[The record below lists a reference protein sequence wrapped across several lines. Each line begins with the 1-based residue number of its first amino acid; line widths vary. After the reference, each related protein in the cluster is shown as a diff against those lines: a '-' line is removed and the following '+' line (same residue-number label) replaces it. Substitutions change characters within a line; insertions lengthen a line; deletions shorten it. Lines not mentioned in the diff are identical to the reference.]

1 MDVETVPSITQVEQ
15 IIDQLY
21 GSFDPQYQKSAQEY
35 LHNLQKQQHAWE
47 LASQLLASQSVNS
60 RFFGAHTL
68 QIKLSRDWNTLSP
81 EKREWIHKILLGWI
95 VHLSNG
101 PNVVITKLCLA
112 LTAFALQ
119 AVPDIWPNFIPNFFE
134 ILQSSAL
141 AATSSQNEGVTLFV
155 EIPLLEFLT
164 VVPEE
169 VSRADLIGDRKA
181 KVNQELINS
190 IPIVLSTLR
199 NLLADYHGDPDRML
213 LLKQK
218 SIRCL
223 QSWIIYGVPFES
235 LLPLID
241 DVINLLPIESTNDLA
256 TEVLVEFMLQPHSR
270 SYQNTVCE
278 KMLCCMTSDWAKS
291 QITKSINASARNLC
305 RIMTTF
311 GENFTD
317 YIAIH
322 FLREDI
328 IIYLEMMLMFAGF
341 PGYFESLF
349 DSDVIPIQIN
359 KIIEDEEEN
368 EFNSSAATKPNL
380 STNTMGIEQAQKIHE
395 ASLVVYQRLI
405 EVLKMKVQYPP
416 DLEWVE
422 WVKDMKERFK
432 NYRRDVGDT
441 IMNSYY
447 ILRGRMLAYLI
458 DLLINQ
464 LNTTGRDITQ
474 WQEIEAALFCLKSI
488 SEVVEHDENVYLLRL
503 FNTDVFGNLP
513 IQTNARIRN
522 TALSLIGSY
531 AEWFKVHS
539 QYILPALNY
548 LVPALS
554 DSDSAFT
561 AANSFK
567 EICDTCRNSLVD
579 GIDNLIN
586 MYVVVGAHIQN
597 PSQFHDIII
606 TQLEYLTACAS
617 SDVIKSND
625 EVLISFQAKGLTDS
639 FSEIVQNVAEVWYND
654 NEVINCL
661 CKFLNTGIRTTLN
674 LFSIPIEVI
683 VPLIQLSYQR
693 YPHCYWLDTTVQ
705 TVTVYGVSFEYESA
719 LSKLLLSITTT
730 TFQFVKNKADM
741 ENYPDMVHSFFEL
754 LTKYLTKCPIALYTL
769 PSEIFDNILKF
780 SVAGLGL
787 QERLALRS
795 AVAFMGEFIGQH
807 YKDDRITNMGIG
819 GNLPRSLIP
828 QLSTAREHL
837 LTLSPQN
844 RETLNL
850 IESAL
855 FVVNLDDYSSGD
867 NLDQFLGNI
876 FHGNGYNR
884 WFDKSM
890 SIIVES
896 NGGAGMHCEHSPCD
910 ALVTAFIAEWT
921 LIEPTDL
928 HAKTSGRKIT
938 SPRRI
943 RFVTNQQTLKFIQDA
958 EKRISQVITDSDITC
973 PPDAYIQ
980 MVIQLAYYKLHRK
993 VVPTYETGSTRQFR
1007 HGRTETI
1014 RTLSAES
1021 KAFVEGMENNSLST
1035 KEKYGLSQAAVKAH
1049 SEYTRGASNGK
1060 GCDRHLLGL
1069 KLLLKEGESHPLFQ
1083 HPIFAKSQE
1092 WLLSTSGLTTGTKFN
1107 GTGFGCVY
1115 PNGYGINYLP
1125 GEHVL
1130 KFGMESDTKKFKK
1143 VSGGLIYQK
1152 DFNEGLAKLSA
1163 NEYLVLA
1170 GTLHS
1175 VHAITS
1181 QISPVRNSTSS
1192 GLEVLEADTFK
1203 LYCYQT
1209 LTADPAHP
1217 SIDVVLHRTY
1227 VIYSDYAMKNP
1238 FYTPEM
1244 PIRSEL
1250 FDLNLLKLIKQFGGI

>member
-112 LTAFALQ
+112 VT
-119 AVPDIWPNFIPNFFE
+119 VPDIWPNFIPNFFE

-291 QITKSINASARNLC
+291 QITKSINESDEASARNLC

-368 EFNSSAATKPNL
+368 EFNSSAATKQNL

-458 DLLINQ
+458 NLLINQ

-586 MYVVVGAHIQN
+586 MYVVVGAHIQPRDKQKIIESIADTITSDIIKTTKEIILHAKQN

-705 TVTVYGVSFEYESA
+705 TVTVYGVSFEYEST

-730 TFQFVKNKADM
+730 TFQFVKNKAG
-741 ENYPDMVHSFFEL
+741 
-754 LTKYLTKCPIALYTL
+754 
-769 PSEIFDNILKF
+769 KF
-780 SVAGLGL
+780 
-787 QERLALRS
+787 
-795 AVAFMGEFIGQH
+795 
-807 YKDDRITNMGIG
+807 
-819 GNLPRSLIP
+819 
-828 QLSTAREHL
+828 
-837 LTLSPQN
+837 
-844 RETLNL
+844 
-850 IESAL
+850 
-855 FVVNLDDYSSGD
+855 
-867 NLDQFLGNI
+867 
-876 FHGNGYNR
+876 
-884 WFDKSM
+884 
-890 SIIVES
+890 
-896 NGGAGMHCEHSPCD
+896 
-910 ALVTAFIAEWT
+910 
-921 LIEPTDL
+921 
-928 HAKTSGRKIT
+928 
-938 SPRRI
+938 
-943 RFVTNQQTLKFIQDA
+943 
-958 EKRISQVITDSDITC
+958 
-973 PPDAYIQ
+973 
-980 MVIQLAYYKLHRK
+980 
-993 VVPTYETGSTRQFR
+993 
-1007 HGRTETI
+1007 
-1014 RTLSAES
+1014 
-1021 KAFVEGMENNSLST
+1021 
-1035 KEKYGLSQAAVKAH
+1035 
-1049 SEYTRGASNGK
+1049 
-1060 GCDRHLLGL
+1060 
-1069 KLLLKEGESHPLFQ
+1069 
-1083 HPIFAKSQE
+1083 
-1092 WLLSTSGLTTGTKFN
+1092 
-1107 GTGFGCVY
+1107 
-1115 PNGYGINYLP
+1115 
-1125 GEHVL
+1125 
-1130 KFGMESDTKKFKK
+1130 
-1143 VSGGLIYQK
+1143 
-1152 DFNEGLAKLSA
+1152 
-1163 NEYLVLA
+1163 
-1170 GTLHS
+1170 
-1175 VHAITS
+1175 
-1181 QISPVRNSTSS
+1181 
-1192 GLEVLEADTFK
+1192 
-1203 LYCYQT
+1203 
-1209 LTADPAHP
+1209 
-1217 SIDVVLHRTY
+1217 
-1227 VIYSDYAMKNP
+1227 
-1238 FYTPEM
+1238 
-1244 PIRSEL
+1244 
-1250 FDLNLLKLIKQFGGI
+1250 

>member
-134 ILQSSAL
+134 ILQSSAV

-241 DVINLLPIESTNDLA
+241 NVINLLPIESTNDLA

-322 FLREDI
+322 FLREDV

-368 EFNSSAATKPNL
+368 EFNSSAATKQNL

-606 TQLEYLTACAS
+606 TQLEYLTACGPS

-693 YPHCYWLDTTVQ
+693 YPHCYWLDTAVQ

-730 TFQFVKNKADM
+730 TFQFVKNKA
-741 ENYPDMVHSFFEL
+741 
-754 LTKYLTKCPIALYTL
+754 
-769 PSEIFDNILKF
+769 EIFDNILKF

-807 YKDDRITNMGIG
+807 YKDDRITNMVENIIRTYGLEITRELLFGIG

-828 QLSTAREHL
+828 QLSTV
-837 LTLSPQN
+837 
-844 RETLNL
+844 
-850 IESAL
+850 L
-855 FVVNLDDYSSGD
+855 F
-867 NLDQFLGNI
+867 
-876 FHGNGYNR
+876 
-884 WFDKSM
+884 
-890 SIIVES
+890 
-896 NGGAGMHCEHSPCD
+896 
-910 ALVTAFIAEWT
+910 
-921 LIEPTDL
+921 
-928 HAKTSGRKIT
+928 KIT
-938 SPRRI
+938 GRYIENSREWLNILLSQENFPSKNVNQ
-943 RFVTNQQTLKFIQDA
+943 VTKQNFAKAILGTRSSQKFKGIVT
-958 EKRISQVITDSDITC
+958 EFSIKCRGLEDS
-973 PPDAYIQ
+973 A
-980 MVIQLAYYKLHRK
+980 
-993 VVPTYETGSTRQFR
+993 
-1007 HGRTETI
+1007 
-1014 RTLSAES
+1014 
-1021 KAFVEGMENNSLST
+1021 
-1035 KEKYGLSQAAVKAH
+1035 YGL
-1049 SEYTRGASNGK
+1049 
-1060 GCDRHLLGL
+1060 
-1069 KLLLKEGESHPLFQ
+1069 
-1083 HPIFAKSQE
+1083 I
-1092 WLLSTSGLTTGTKFN
+1092 
-1107 GTGFGCVY
+1107 
-1115 PNGYGINYLP
+1115 
-1125 GEHVL
+1125 
-1130 KFGMESDTKKFKK
+1130 
-1143 VSGGLIYQK
+1143 
-1152 DFNEGLAKLSA
+1152 
-1163 NEYLVLA
+1163 
-1170 GTLHS
+1170 
-1175 VHAITS
+1175 
-1181 QISPVRNSTSS
+1181 
-1192 GLEVLEADTFK
+1192 
-1203 LYCYQT
+1203 
-1209 LTADPAHP
+1209 
-1217 SIDVVLHRTY
+1217 
-1227 VIYSDYAMKNP
+1227 
-1238 FYTPEM
+1238 
-1244 PIRSEL
+1244 
-1250 FDLNLLKLIKQFGGI
+1250 

>member
-134 ILQSSAL
+134 ILQSSAV

-241 DVINLLPIESTNDLA
+241 NVINLLPIESTNDLA

-291 QITKSINASARNLC
+291 QITKSINESDEASARNLC

-322 FLREDI
+322 FLREDV
-328 IIYLEMMLMFAGF
+328 IIYLEMMLIELPLQFW
-341 PGYFESLF
+341 YLLQESLF

-368 EFNSSAATKPNL
+368 EFNSSAATKQNL

-586 MYVVVGAHIQN
+586 IDKQKIIESIADTITSDIIKTTKEIILHAKQN

-606 TQLEYLTACAS
+606 TQLEYLTACGPS

-693 YPHCYWLDTTVQ
+693 YPHCYWLDTAVQ

-807 YKDDRITNMGIG
+807 YKDDRITNMVENIIRTYGLEITRELLFGIG

-896 NGGAGMHCEHSPCD
+896 NVGAGMHGEHSPCD

-921 LIEPTDL
+921 LIEPTDFD
-928 HAKTSGRKIT
+928 AKTLGRKIP
-938 SPRRI
+938 SPRRT

-958 EKRISQVITDSDITC
+958 EKRISQVITDSDVTVLHSSEYAKC
-973 PPDAYIQ
+973 PPNAYIQ

-993 VVPTYETGSTRQFR
+993 VVPTYETGSTRQFS
-1007 HGRTETI
+1007 HGCTETI

-1021 KAFVEGMENNSLST
+1021 KAFVEEMENNSLSII
-1035 KEKYGLSQAAVKAH
+1035 H
-1049 SEYTRGASNGK
+1049 
-1060 GCDRHLLGL
+1060 
-1069 KLLLKEGESHPLFQ
+1069 
-1083 HPIFAKSQE
+1083 
-1092 WLLSTSGLTTGTKFN
+1092 
-1107 GTGFGCVY
+1107 
-1115 PNGYGINYLP
+1115 
-1125 GEHVL
+1125 
-1130 KFGMESDTKKFKK
+1130 
-1143 VSGGLIYQK
+1143 
-1152 DFNEGLAKLSA
+1152 
-1163 NEYLVLA
+1163 
-1170 GTLHS
+1170 
-1175 VHAITS
+1175 
-1181 QISPVRNSTSS
+1181 
-1192 GLEVLEADTFK
+1192 
-1203 LYCYQT
+1203 
-1209 LTADPAHP
+1209 
-1217 SIDVVLHRTY
+1217 TY
-1227 VIYSDYAMKNP
+1227 V
-1238 FYTPEM
+1238 
-1244 PIRSEL
+1244 
-1250 FDLNLLKLIKQFGGI
+1250 

>member
-134 ILQSSAL
+134 ILQSSAV

-241 DVINLLPIESTNDLA
+241 NVINLLPIESTNDLA

-291 QITKSINASARNLC
+291 QITKSINESDEASARNLC

-322 FLREDI
+322 FLREDV

-368 EFNSSAATKPNL
+368 EFNSSAATKQNL

-586 MYVVVGAHIQN
+586 IDKQKIIESIADTITSDIIKTTKEIILHAKQN

-606 TQLEYLTACAS
+606 TQLEYLTACGPS

-693 YPHCYWLDTTVQ
+693 YPHCYWLDTAVQ

-807 YKDDRITNMGIG
+807 YKDDRITNMVENIIRTYGLEITRELLFGIG

-896 NGGAGMHCEHSPCD
+896 NVGAGMHGEHSP
-910 ALVTAFIAEWT
+910 VTV
-921 LIEPTDL
+921 L
-928 HAKTSGRKIT
+928 HSSEYAK
-938 SPRRI
+938 
-943 RFVTNQQTLKFIQDA
+943 
-958 EKRISQVITDSDITC
+958 C
-973 PPDAYIQ
+973 PPNAYIQ

-993 VVPTYETGSTRQFR
+993 VVPTYETGSTRQFS
-1007 HGRTETI
+1007 HGCTETI
-1014 RTLSAES
+1014 RTLSAEKS
-1021 KAFVEGMENNSLST
+1021 DEASARNLCRIMTTFGENFTDYIAIHFLREDVIIYLEMMLMFAGFPGYFESLFDSDVIPIQINKFNSSAATKQNLST
-1035 KEKYGLSQAAVKAH
+1035 NTMGIEQAQKIH
-1049 SEYTRGASNGK
+1049 EAS
-1060 GCDRHLLGL
+1060 LV
-1069 KLLLKEGESHPLFQ
+1069 
-1083 HPIFAKSQE
+1083 
-1092 WLLSTSGLTTGTKFN
+1092 
-1107 GTGFGCVY
+1107 VY
-1115 PNGYGINYLP
+1115 QRLI
-1125 GEHVL
+1125 EVL
-1130 KFGMESDTKKFKK
+1130 KMK
-1143 VSGGLIYQK
+1143 VQYPPDLEWVEWVKEIDKYSCNIIRKMSLTI
-1152 DFNEGLAKLSA
+1152 FNE
-1163 NEYLVLA
+1163 EYETNDD
-1170 GTLHS
+1170 GDDEISHIKRNITLL
-1175 VHAITS
+1175 
-1181 QISPVRNSTSS
+1181 ISSS
-1192 GLEVLEADTFK
+1192 FK
-1203 LYCYQT
+1203 N
-1209 LTADPAHP
+1209 
-1217 SIDVVLHRTY
+1217 V
-1227 VIYSDYAMKNP
+1227 N
-1238 FYTPEM
+1238 
-1244 PIRSEL
+1244 
-1250 FDLNLLKLIKQFGGI
+1250 